1 MKFSSVEELKATM
14 EHDIQAG
21 REYHGI

>member
-1 MKFSSVEELKATM
+1 MKFTSVEELKMTM